1 MTEASGKLR
10 SEKTALIT
18 GVSGQDGRYLAE
30 LLLGKGYSVIGLSRQ
45 NLLPS
50 AFGIVDSRFELIA
63 CDLSDMQGLQHVIR
77 SCRPDEIYNLGAQSR
92 PGESWQRSLYTGEV
106 TAMGAHRLY
115 ELALQE
121 CPKARIYQA
130 SSSEMFGRPL
140 TFPQDENTLFSP
152 VNPYAVAK
160 VYAHQMA
167 TIYRRNFDLFI
178 ATGILF
184 NHESPRRGMNFISQK
199 IAYGAACLKAGLINS
214 PLLSELGEP
223 IVKDGK
229 LWLGDLNIRRD
240 WGFAGDYVRAM
251 WLMLQEDSAQDY
263 VIGTGIL
270 HSIRDMCRIAFST
283 VGLDWEQYVQSDARL
298 LRPTE
303 TGPTVANPAKA
314 KERLGWV
321 PHTSFDEMI
330 ESMVDHHLR
339 QIELRHNE

>member
-1 MTEASGKLR
+1 MTEERGKFR

-30 LLLGKGYSVIGLSRQ
+30 LLLEKGYSVIGLSRQ
-45 NLLPS
+45 SLLPTTL
-50 AFGIVDSRFELIA
+50 GIVDDRLELVA
-63 CDLSDMQGLQHVIR
+63 CDLSDVQGLQHVIR
-77 SCRPDEIYNLGAQSR
+77 SHRPDEIYNLGAQSR

-140 TFPQDENTLFSP
+140 TFPQDESTLFSP

-167 TIYRRNFDLFI
+167 TIYRRNFNLFI

-199 IAYGAACLKAGLINS
+199 IAYGAACLKLGLTNS

-223 IVKDGK
+223 IVKERK
-229 LWLGDLNIRRD
+229 LWLGDLNIQRD
-240 WGFAGDYVRAM
+240 WGFAGDYVHAM
-251 WLMLQEDSAQDY
+251 WLMLQEDVPQDY

-270 HSIRDMCRIAFST
+270 HSIRDMCEIAFSS
-283 VGLDWEQYVQSDARL
+283 VGLEWERYVETDERL

-303 TGPTVANPAKA
+303 TGATVANPSKA
-314 KERLGWV
+314 RHRLGWI
-321 PHTSFDEMI
+321 PTTSFSEMMHA
-330 ESMVDHHLR
+330 MVAHHLYKM
-339 QIELRHNE
+339 EKN